1 MSLVSGVF
9 PFEKLNKLTMRIIIK
24 AAKGDKDAVYL
35 ASQRIVRMFEEE
47 LDKSARDLPKS
58 YVLTMKLIIKAAK
71 GDREGVY
78 SIAQEMVRLFEEELE
93 EGA

>member
-1 MSLVSGVF
+1 VF
-9 PFEKLNKLTMRIIIK
+9 PIEKLNKLTMRIIIK
-24 AAKGDKDAVYL
+24 AAKGDKEAVYS

>member
-1 MSLVSGVF
+1 VSAVF
-9 PFEKLNKLTMRIIIK
+9 PIERLNRLTMKIIIK
-24 AAKGDKDAVYL
+24 AAKGDKDSVFA
-35 ASQRIVRMFEEE
+35 ASQRVVKMFEEE
-47 LDKSARDLPKS
+47 LDKSVKDLPKT

-78 SIAQEMVRLFEEELE
+78 SIAQEMVKLFEEELE

>member
-1 MSLVSGVF
+1 MSAVF
-9 PFEKLNKLTMRIIIK
+9 PIERLNRLTMKIIIK
-24 AAKGDKDAVYL
+24 AAKGDKDSVFA
-35 ASQRIVRMFEEE
+35 ASQRVVKMFEEE
-47 LDKSARDLPKS
+47 LDKSVKDLPKT

-78 SIAQEMVRLFEEELE
+78 SIAQEMVKLFEEELE